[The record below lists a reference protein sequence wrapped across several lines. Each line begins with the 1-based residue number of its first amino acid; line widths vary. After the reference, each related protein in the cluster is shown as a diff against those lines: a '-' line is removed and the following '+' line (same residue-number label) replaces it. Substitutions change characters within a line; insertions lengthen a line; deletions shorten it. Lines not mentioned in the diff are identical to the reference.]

1 MSDES
6 GLLVLDLSRR
16 ELRARGVSVPIG
28 GRAFE
33 ILAILAQS
41 AGELV
46 LKDELMRGVW
56 PGAIVEENTL
66 QAHIAAIRKA
76 LGADRDSLKTVS
88 GRGYRL
94 VGNWTP
100 RAATGSAQPP
110 SPEPSS
116 VATQGSRTNLP
127 VADSG
132 DSVEVGKVEPC
143 WYRAVTKLGDI
154 FRIEVEGV
162 DIAKINRSAFFQESQ
177 SDGATYSA
185 GGACH

>member
-1 MSDES
+1 MSAPSGILTHES

-41 AGELV
+41 GQELV
-46 LKDELMRGVW
+46 GKDELMQRVW

-100 RAATGSAQPP
+100 RAASGSASGMTMTAIIP
-110 SPEPSS
+110 SVCGCNGSTLNPS
-116 VATQGSRTNLP
+116 R
-127 VADSG
+127 
-132 DSVEVGKVEPC
+132 
-143 WYRAVTKLGDI
+143 R
-154 FRIEVEGV
+154 R
-162 DIAKINRSAFFQESQ
+162 
-177 SDGATYSA
+177 
-185 GGACH
+185 